1 MGLFAPWFLA
11 GMAGLALPL
20 YLHLLKRLKSP
31 PKPVPSLMLYE
42 ARTISSTRH
51 RRLDYL
57 LLLSLRLLV
66 LLLLILAFANPFINR
81 NAAVL
86 ASNRLVLLVVDN
98 SFSMRAG
105 TGASDTRL
113 ADAKDAAMR
122 VLSGKGAARAQVAAF
137 GSQLRLMT
145 QPIEDQSALRAAV
158 QAIQPGD
165 GHGNFGELARAVRAM
180 AESVHTPIELHL
192 FSDMQRS
199 ELAATFSDMAL
210 PDTVTLVTH
219 AVVAKAEPNW
229 TVESVDA
236 PGQVWGKD
244 AKPVHVQA
252 VIAGYG
258 TPAAKRTVSLVV
270 NGKTTATKTVT
281 VPANGRATVDFPA
294 LEVPYGFSRCEVKID
309 AADTLPA
316 DDLRRFAVERS
327 DPQKALLIHNYGD
340 GRSPLYVGAALS
352 AAAQSAFTLESIN
365 VNEAAD
371 RRPSNYAFIILSDVN
386 AVPSLLENSLTQYVR
401 SGGSLFIA
409 AGTSAGARLQ
419 IPIFGAHIAH
429 TRDYSRVPDRYM
441 GVGSSDSS
449 YPAVA
454 KSGGWP
460 GVKFFYALDV
470 DPGAGPDAARVI
482 VRLGDQ
488 TPLLLEKRIGE
499 GRVLLFTSGLD
510 NLTNDFP
517 LDPAFV
523 PFIEQTARYL
533 AGSERQGGA
542 RPVDAYF
549 ELRNAREQARQQ
561 SQSVEVTDP
570 EGKRPLTLSEAAS
583 AQSFQLTEAGYY
595 QIRLADGR
603 QDEVGVNPD
612 PKESNL
618 DVIPEDVLAL
628 WQGKGGP
635 SSQAASTPGQ
645 STGEPANPGTPSKTP
660 QYLWWYVMLLVLAF
674 AVAESVV
681 ASGYLGTQR
690 DEGDGLP
697 KPNVRNTQRVG

>member
-1 MGLFAPWFLA
+1 MGFFAPWFLA
-11 GMAGLALPL
+11 GLAGVALPL
-20 YLHLLKRLKSP
+20 YLHLLKRHKRP

-42 ARTISSTRH
+42 SRVISSTHH
-51 RRLDYL
+51 RRLDHI
-57 LLLSLRLLV
+57 LLLSLRLL
-66 LLLLILAFANPFINR
+66 LLVLLILAFANPFFNR
-81 NAAVL
+81 DAAAL

-105 TGASDTRL
+105 TRL
-113 ADAKDAAMR
+113 SDAKDAAMR
-122 VLSGKGAARAQVAAF
+122 VLAQKGAARAQVAEF

-158 QAIQPGD
+158 QSIQPGD
-165 GHGNFGELARAVRAM
+165 GHGTFGELTRAVRAT
-180 AESVHTPIELHL
+180 AEAARTPVELHV
-192 FSDMQRS
+192 FSDMQRGD
-199 ELAATFSDMAL
+199 LAAAFSDMAL
-210 PDTVTLVTH
+210 PANVTLVTH
-219 AVVAKAEPNW
+219 AVVSNAQPNW

-236 PGQVWGKD
+236 PGQIWGKD

-258 TPAAKRTVSLVV
+258 TPAAQRTVSLVV
-270 NGKTTATKTVT
+270 NGKTTATKAVT
-281 VPANGRATVDFPA
+281 VPANGRVSVDFPA

-309 AADTLPA
+309 AADGFPA

-327 DPQKALLIHNYGD
+327 DPQKVLLIHNYGD
-340 GRSPLYVGAALS
+340 NRSPLYIGAALA
-352 AAAQSAFTLESIN
+352 AAAQSAFIVESIN

-371 RRPSNYAFIILSDVN
+371 RQPSNYAFIILSDVN
-386 AVPSLLENSLTQYVR
+386 TVPPLLENSLLGYVR
-401 SGGSLFIA
+401 SGGSLLIA

-419 IPIFGAHIAH
+419 IPIFGARIVE

-441 GVGSSDSS
+441 AAGFSDSS

-454 KSGGWP
+454 KAGSWV

-499 GRVLLFTSGLD
+499 GRVVLLTSGLD

-517 LDPAFV
+517 LHPAFV

-542 RPVDAYF
+542 RPVDAYL
-549 ELRNAREQARQQ
+549 ELRNAKERGQG
-561 SQSVEVTDP
+561 VEVTDP
-570 EGKRPLTLSEAAS
+570 EGKRPLTLDEAAT
-583 AQSFQLTEAGYY
+583 AQSLQLTEAGYY
-595 QIRLADGR
+595 QLRLASGR

-618 DVIPEDVLAL
+618 DLIPDDVLAL
-628 WQGKGGP
+628 WRGNGRGT
-635 SSQAASTPGQ
+635 SQTAPAPGQ
-645 STGEPANPGTPSKTP
+645 SMPAPLPNKTP
-660 QYLWWYVMLLVLAF
+660 ESFWWYVMIFVLAA
-674 AVAESVV
+674 AVAESVL
-681 ASGYLGTQR
+681 ASRYLGTQR
-690 DEGDGLP
+690 EEP
-697 KPNVRNTQRVG
+697 

>member
-11 GMAGLALPL
+11 GLAGVALPL
-20 YLHLLKRLKSP
+20 YLHLLKRHKRP

-42 ARTISSTRH
+42 SRVVSSTKH
-51 RRLDYL
+51 KRLDHI
-57 LLLSLRLLV
+57 LLLSLRLA
-66 LLLLILAFANPFINR
+66 LLALLILAFANPFINR
-81 NAAVL
+81 NAAAL
-86 ASNRLVLLVVDN
+86 ASNRLVLLVIDN

-105 TGASDTRL
+105 TRL
-113 ADAKDAAMR
+113 ADAKDAAMG
-122 VLSGKGAARAQVAAF
+122 VLAEKGSARAQVAAF

-158 QAIQPGD
+158 QSIQPGD
-165 GHGNFGELARAVRAM
+165 GHGNFGELARAVRSM
-180 AESVHTPIELHL
+180 AESVHTPIEVHL
-192 FSDMQRS
+192 FSDMQRG
-199 ELAATFSDMAL
+199 ELAATFADMTL
-210 PDTVTLVTH
+210 PANAKVVTH
-219 AVVAKAEPNW
+219 AVVSNAQPNW
-229 TVESVDA
+229 TVESIDA

-258 TPAAKRTVSLVV
+258 TPAAQRSVSLVV
-270 NGKTTATKTVT
+270 NGKITATKTVA
-281 VPANGRATVDFPA
+281 VPVNGRAIVDFPA

-309 AADTLPA
+309 SADGFAA
-316 DDLRRFAVERS
+316 DDLRRFAVQRS
-327 DPQKALLIHNYGD
+327 DPQKVLLIHNYGD
-340 GRSPLYVGAALS
+340 SRSPLYVGAALS

-365 VNEAAD
+365 VTEAAD
-371 RRPSNYAFIILSDVN
+371 RKPSNYAFIILSDIN
-386 AVPSLLENSLTQYVR
+386 TVPSLLENSLTPYVR

-409 AGTSAGARLQ
+409 AGTSAGARSQ
-419 IPIFGAHIAH
+419 IPIFGARIAA

-454 KSGGWP
+454 KANGWP

-470 DPGAGPDAARVI
+470 EPGDARVI

-488 TPLLLEKRIGE
+488 TPLLLEKRLGE
-499 GRVLLFTSGLD
+499 GRVMLLTSGLD

-517 LDPAFV
+517 LAPAFV

-542 RPVDAYF
+542 RTVDAYL
-549 ELRNAREQARQQ
+549 ELRNAKERAQG
-561 SQSVEVTDP
+561 VEVTDP
-570 EGKRPLTLSEAAS
+570 EGKRPLTLGEAAS

-595 QIRLADGR
+595 QLRLANGR
-603 QDEVGVNPD
+603 QDEIGVNPD

-618 DVIPEDVLAL
+618 DVIPDDVLAL
-628 WQGKGGP
+628 WQGNGGK
-635 SSQAASTPGQ
+635 SSPEAAAPAGQ
-645 STGEPANPGTPSKTP
+645 PTLPTAPQKTP
-660 QYLWWYVMLLVLAF
+660 ESFWWYVMLFVLAA
-674 AVAESVV
+674 AVAESVI

-690 DEGDGLP
+690 EE
-697 KPNVRNTQRVG
+697 Q

>member
-11 GMAGLALPL
+11 GLAGVALPF
-20 YLHLLKRLKSP
+20 YLHLLKRHKRP

-42 ARTISSTRH
+42 SRVVSSTKH
-51 RRLDYL
+51 KRLDHIM
-57 LLLSLRLLV
+57 LLSLRLL
-66 LLLLILAFANPFINR
+66 LLALLILAFANPFINR
-81 NAAVL
+81 NPAAL
-86 ASNRLVLLVVDN
+86 ASNRLVLLVIDN

-105 TGASDTRL
+105 TRL
-113 ADAKDAAMR
+113 ADAKDTAMN
-122 VLSGKGAARAQVAAF
+122 VLAGKGSARAQVAAF

-158 QAIQPGD
+158 QSIQPGD
-165 GHGNFGELARAVRAM
+165 GHGNFGELARAVRGM
-180 AESVHTPIELHL
+180 AESVHTPIEVHL

-210 PDTVTLVTH
+210 PANVNMVTH
-219 AVVAKAEPNW
+219 GVVTKAQPNW

-244 AKPVHVQA
+244 AKPVHAQA

-258 TPAAKRTVSLVV
+258 TPAAQRSVSLVV
-270 NGKTTATKTVT
+270 NGKTTATKTVA

-294 LEVPYGFSRCEVKID
+294 LEVPYGFSRCQVQID
-309 AADTLPA
+309 SADGFPG

-327 DPQKALLIHNYGD
+327 DPQKVLLIHNYGD
-340 GRSPLYVGAALS
+340 SRSPLYVGAALS
-352 AAAQSAFTLESIN
+352 AAAQSAFILESIN
-365 VNEAAD
+365 VTEAAD
-371 RRPSNYAFIILSDVN
+371 RKPSNYAFILLSDVN
-386 AVPSLLENSLTQYVR
+386 TVPSLLENSLTQYVR

-409 AGTSAGARLQ
+409 AGTSAGARSQ
-419 IPIFGAHIAH
+419 IPIFGAHIVA

-441 GVGSSDSS
+441 GVGSSDAS

-454 KSGGWP
+454 KAAGWP

-470 DPGAGPDAARVI
+470 DSGAGPDAARVI

-499 GRVLLFTSGLD
+499 GRVMLFTSGLD

-517 LDPAFV
+517 LAPAFV

-542 RPVDAYF
+542 RLVDAYL
-549 ELRNAREQARQQ
+549 ELRNAKERRPKENAPG
-561 SQSVEVTDP
+561 VEVTDP
-570 EGKRPLTLSEAAS
+570 QGKRPLTLGEAAS

-618 DVIPEDVLAL
+618 DVIPDDVLAL
-628 WQGKGGP
+628 WQGTGGE
-635 SSQAASTPGQ
+635 SSQAAAPGLSPVKPTPAAPQ
-645 STGEPANPGTPSKTP
+645 KNPESF
-660 QYLWWYVMLLVLAF
+660 WWYVMLFALAA
-674 AVAESVV
+674 AVAESVM

-690 DEGDGLP
+690 E
-697 KPNVRNTQRVG
+697 QE

>member
-11 GMAGLALPL
+11 AMAGLALPL
-20 YLHLLKRLKSP
+20 YLHLLKRQTTE
-31 PKPVPSLMLYE
+31 PKPVSSLMLYE
-42 ARTISSTRH
+42 SRTQASTRH
-51 RRLDYL
+51 RRLRYF
-57 LLLSLRLLV
+57 LLLSLRLLW
-66 LLLLILAFANPFINR
+66 LLLLIVAFANPFVNR
-81 NAAVL
+81 NAAAL

-105 TGASDTRL
+105 TRL
-113 ADAKDAAMR
+113 TDAKDAALS

-145 QPIEDQSALRAAV
+145 QIIEDQSALRAAV

-192 FSDMQRS
+192 FSDMQRGN
-199 ELAATFSDMAL
+199 LAATFSDMAL
-210 PDTVTLVTH
+210 PDNVKLVTH
-219 AVVAKAEPNW
+219 AVVTKAQPNW

-252 VIAGYG
+252 VIAGFG
-258 TPAAKRTVSLVV
+258 TPAAQRTVLLVV
-270 NGKTTATKTVT
+270 NGKTTATKTVP
-281 VPANGRATVDFPA
+281 VPANGRATVNFPA

-309 AADTLPA
+309 AADAFPA

-340 GRSPLYVGAALS
+340 NRSPLYVGAALS
-352 AAAQSAFTLESIN
+352 AAAQSAFVLESIN

-371 RRPSNYAFIILSDVN
+371 RRPSNYAFIILSDLN
-386 AVPSLLENSLTQYVR
+386 SLPSLLENSLTGYVR
-401 SGGSLFIA
+401 SGGSLLIA
-409 AGTSAGARLQ
+409 AGTSAGGRSQ
-419 IPIFGAHIAH
+419 IPIFGAHIIQ

-441 GVGSSDSS
+441 AVGSSDSS

-454 KSGGWP
+454 KAGGWP

-470 DPGAGPDAARVI
+470 DPGVGPGAARVI
-482 VRLGDQ
+482 VRLADQ

-499 GRVLLFTSGLD
+499 GRVLLLTSGLD

-542 RPVDAYF
+542 RIVDAYL
-549 ELRNAREQARQQ
+549 ELRTAKEQA
-561 SQSVEVTDP
+561 QSVEVTDP
-570 EGKRPLTLSEAAS
+570 DGKRPLTLGEAAS

-595 QIRLADGR
+595 QLRLANGR
-603 QDEVGVNPD
+603 QDQVGVNPD

-618 DVIPEDVLAL
+618 DVIPDDVLAL
-628 WQGKGGP
+628 WPG
-635 SSQAASTPGQ
+635 SSQQASTTGSATPG
-645 STGEPANPGTPSKTP
+645 PAVPQKTP
-660 QYLWWYVMLLVLAF
+660 QTLWWYVMLLVFAF
-674 AVAESVV
+674 AIAESAL
-681 ASGYLGTQR
+681 ASRYLGTQR
-690 DEGDGLP
+690 EES
-697 KPNVRNTQRVG
+697 